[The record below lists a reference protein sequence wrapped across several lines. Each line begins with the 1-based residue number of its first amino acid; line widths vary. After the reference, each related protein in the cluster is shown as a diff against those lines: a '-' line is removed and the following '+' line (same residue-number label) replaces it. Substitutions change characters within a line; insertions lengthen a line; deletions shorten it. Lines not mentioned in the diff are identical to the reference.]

1 MAKKNKGALA
11 APEELNLIPI
21 MNMVVCLIPMILAG
35 TALVKLGVINV
46 NAPKF
51 GMGAATEA
59 TDDTEKPL
67 NLTVAIGQEGFRLT
81 ATGADINQV
90 LGLAPAAAADPAA
103 DPAAAP
109 VGVPIPKSGDLYDYM
124 ALYNNLVRIKAA
136 FPNET
141 ILNITADP
149 TMPFKHVVNV
159 IDAVR
164 LKLEADTYSEAE
176 MFVKAPAKI
185 EDGIPA
191 LLWPDV
197 VFAVAQ

>member
-1 MAKKNKGALA
+1 MAKNKKGEIA

-67 NLTVAIGQEGFRLT
+67 NLTVAIGNEGFRLT

-90 LGLAPAAAADPAA
+90 LGFEAAAADPAA
-103 DPAAAP
+103 EGAAP
-109 VGVPIPKSGDLYDYM
+109 VGVPIAKNGEQYNYMDLY
-124 ALYNNLVRIKAA
+124 NKLVTIKKA

-164 LKLEADTYSEAE
+164 LKLESDTYSEAE
-176 MFVKAPAKI
+176 LFVKAPARV
-185 EDGIPA
+185 EDGVPA

>member
-1 MAKKNKGALA
+1 MGKLKKGAMA

-59 TDDTEKPL
+59 TDDQEKPL
-67 NLTVAIGQEGFRLT
+67 NLTVAIANEGFRLS
-81 ATGADINQV
+81 ATGADINVV
-90 LGLAPAAAADPAA
+90 LGIEAVVDPAAAEG
-103 DPAAAP
+103 AAP
-109 VGVPIPKSGDLYDYM
+109 VGVVTIAKRGEDYDYM
-124 ALYNNLVRIKAA
+124 ELYNKLVKIKSQ
-136 FPNET
+136 FPQET
-141 ILNITADP
+141 ILNLTADP

-164 LKLEADTYSEAE
+164 LKLEQDTFAE
-176 MFVKAPAKI
+176 LEQFTKSPARI
-185 EDGIPA
+185 EDGVPA